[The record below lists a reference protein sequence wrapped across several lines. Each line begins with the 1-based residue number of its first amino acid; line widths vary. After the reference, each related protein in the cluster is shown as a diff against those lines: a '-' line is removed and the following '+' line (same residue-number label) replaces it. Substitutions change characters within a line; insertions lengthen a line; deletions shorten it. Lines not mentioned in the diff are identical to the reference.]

1 MIEENPGLT
10 EIPARIFAQ
19 ISFYETLIVSFHCI
33 THIPQEL
40 PLQLPHLVHL
50 NLNFNKITS
59 LPESFGMLIHL
70 EVLELS
76 HNALSKLPN
85 SFSLL
90 KSLQKLDLSNN
101 MLKSLRDNIGD
112 LQKLKKLNVNN
123 NLLEQIPL
131 SLCEINSLVVLV
143 CLNNNL
149 MIPPQDVCNEGLV
162 AIRQYFKKENMLLS
176 PSHEDMVNIF
186 PRARKNDAFTHPNL
200 NTAMTQ
206 YNELQSQSFNM
217 KVKVKTPLLP
227 PSTATVFPPD
237 ELANKII
244 GCIYGAAIGS
254 AMGIST
260 NFLSKNECAFY
271 YDKKELDYCDI
282 INDVHRSKLKKGCWG
297 NSFEQLVSIILGNIR
312 YVKSVRAKIDP

>member
-1 MIEENPGLT
+1 MFSFQHLQNVVIEENPGLT

-33 THIPQEL
+33 RQIPQEL

-50 NLNFNKITS
+50 NLNFNRITS

-76 HNALSKLPN
+76 HNVLSKLPS

-90 KSLQKLDLSNN
+90 KSLRKLDLSNN
-101 MLKSLRDNIGD
+101 ELRTLRDSIGK

-131 SLCEINSLVVLV
+131 SLCLIDSLEVVV
-143 CLNNNL
+143 CLNNHL
-149 MIPPQDVCNEGLV
+149 ITPPQEVCNEGL
-162 AIRQYFKKENMLLS
+162 AGIRQYFKKENRLPS
-176 PSHEDMVNIF
+176 PPREDTVNIF
-186 PRARKNDAFTHPNL
+186 PRVRKNDAFTHPNL

-206 YNELQSQSFNM
+206 YNEMQSQSFNM
-217 KVKVKTPLLP
+217 KMKVKTPLLP
-227 PSTATVFPPD
+227 PSLATVFPPD
-237 ELANKII
+237 ELGNKII

-254 AMGIST
+254 ALGVST
-260 NFLSKNECAFY
+260 DFLSKNECAFY
-271 YDKKELDYCDI
+271 YDKDQFSYRDI
-282 INDVHRSKLKKGCWG
+282 INDVHRNSLERGCWAH
-297 NSFEQLVSIILGNIR
+297 SFGQMVSIYYAFR
-312 YVKSVRAKIDP
+312 

>member
-33 THIPQEL
+33 RQIPQEL

-50 NLNFNKITS
+50 NLNFNRITS

-76 HNALSKLPN
+76 HNVLSKLPS

-90 KSLQKLDLSNN
+90 KSLRKLDLSNN
-101 MLKSLRDNIGD
+101 ELRTLRDSIGK

-123 NLLEQIPL
+123 NLLEQIPV
-131 SLCEINSLVVLV
+131 SLCLIDSLEVVV
-143 CLNNNL
+143 CLNNHL
-149 MIPPQDVCNEGLV
+149 ITPPQEVCNEGL
-162 AIRQYFKKENMLLS
+162 AGIRQYFKKEHRLPS
-176 PSHEDMVNIF
+176 PPREDTVNIF
-186 PRARKNDAFTHPNL
+186 PRVRKNDAFTHPNL

-206 YNELQSQSFNM
+206 YNEMQSQSFNM
-217 KVKVKTPLLP
+217 KMKVKTPLLP
-227 PSTATVFPPD
+227 PSLATVFPPD
-237 ELANKII
+237 ELSNKII

-254 AMGIST
+254 ALGVST
-260 NFLSKNECAFY
+260 DFLSKNECAFY
-271 YDKKELDYCDI
+271 YDKDQFSYSDI
-282 INDVHRSKLKKGCWG
+282 INDVHRNSLERGCWAH
-297 NSFEQLVSIILGNIR
+297 SFGQMVSIYCAFR
-312 YVKSVRAKIDP
+312 

>member
-1 MIEENPGLT
+1 MLEENPGLA

-19 ISFYETLIVSFHCI
+19 ISFYETLIVSFHRI
-33 THIPQEL
+33 TQIPQEL

-50 NLNFNKITS
+50 NLNYNKITS

-76 HNALSKLPN
+76 HNVLSKLPS

-90 KSLQKLDLSNN
+90 KSLQKLDLCNN
-101 MLKSLRDNIGD
+101 MLRSLQDNIGN
-112 LQKLKKLNVNN
+112 LPKLKKLNLNN

-131 SLCEINSLVVLV
+131 SLCEIDSLEVLICV
-143 CLNNNL
+143 NNHL
-149 MIPPQDVCNEGLV
+149 MIPPQDVCNEGLI
-162 AIRQYFKKENMLLS
+162 AIRQYFEKENMLLS
-176 PSHEDMVNIF
+176 PSHEDIINVF
-186 PRARKNDAFTHPNL
+186 PRTRKSDTFTHPNL

-206 YNELQSQSFNM
+206 YNEMQSQSFNM

-244 GCIYGAAIGS
+244 GCIYGAAIGN
-254 AMGIST
+254 ALGIST
-260 NFLSKNECAFY
+260 DFLSKNECAFY
-271 YDKKELDYCDI
+271 YDKEHLDYSDI
-282 INDVHRSKLKKGCWG
+282 INDVHRNSLKKGGWA
-297 NSFEQLVSIILGNIR
+297 NSFDQLVS
-312 YVKSVRAKIDP
+312 KTSVRKYY